1 MCARKVS
8 VTQGVSLQPQL
19 QFLIPV
25 RKYTPQPG
33 IFRWPPNPR
42 LCAFSPD
49 DLLPLAQL
57 ANNLFSRIGIRA
69 SIGEN
74 APGPAALRI
83 FRDPRITSSQA
94 YRIAISK
101 NAITVFASAE
111 IGAYYA
117 IQTLRDMLTL
127 GGQHLRC
134 CIIED
139 WPDFARRGIYHDC
152 SRGKVPKL
160 ETLMALVER
169 LGHWK
174 INELQLYIENTFTF
188 KRHPAIGKGYSPF
201 TPDELLAIQGHCD
214 LHHIRLVGSLAS
226 LGHMEKILAIPE
238 YTHLAEL
245 PGFRDS
251 PGGTTLCP
259 TDPGSIKLVSELYD
273 EFIPIF
279 NAEDFNICGDEP
291 WELGKGRSRH
301 AAARIGAPQV
311 YLNYILK
318 LHKLCLKH
326 GKRMNLWADIVL
338 QHPELLPDLPK
349 DIVLLNWDYNSGG
362 PRMKRTKEIAR
373 AGLPL
378 MVCPGTS
385 SWNTH
390 GTRLPNAI
398 ANVAEAAALG
408 LRHGAEGLLNT
419 DWGDNGHRNAL
430 GVSLHGFAH
439 GAAHSWNH
447 RAVDDA
453 KFTGIF
459 CQRMFGAAGDKLAAP
474 LKALGS
480 TYLTCGAPYRNESAL
495 FYTLTEPLAGPLP
508 GQHSRI
514 DLTTATGLR
523 KVLSQL
529 ADPGIWPIASRG
541 MDEFEALTLREFRL
555 AAAMDFTAAAHAL
568 AAKSFRAG
576 HHVPNVI
583 FASIADEL
591 HGIRN
596 EFETLWLARNKPSRL
611 RDNMALF
618 KKAET
623 ELLKLARH

>member
-1 MCARKVS
+1 LHQHKR
-8 VTQGVSLQPQL
+8 L
-19 QFLIPV
+19 LIPV

-42 LCAFSPD
+42 LCAFSPE

-57 ANNLFSRIGIRA
+57 ANSLFSRIGIRA
-69 SIGEN
+69 RIGEN
-74 APGPAALRI
+74 YQGPAALRI
-83 FRDPRITSSQA
+83 LRDPRITDPQA
-94 YRIAISK
+94 YRIAIAK
-101 NAITVFASAE
+101 DAITIFASTDT
-111 IGAYYA
+111 GAYYA
-117 IQTLRDMLTL
+117 IQTLRDMLAL
-127 GGQHLRC
+127 GGQHFRC

-139 WPDFARRGIYHDC
+139 WPDFPRRGIYHDC

-188 KRHPAIGKGYSPF
+188 IRHPAIGKGYSPF
-201 TPDELLAIQGHCD
+201 TPDELGTLQAHCD

-245 PGFRDS
+245 PGFRGW

-259 TDPGSIKLVSELYD
+259 TDHGSIKLVGELYD
-273 EFIPIF
+273 EFVPLF
-279 NAEDFNICGDEP
+279 KAEDFNACGDEP
-291 WELGKGRSRH
+291 WELGQGRSKRAAGRISKGR
-301 AAARIGAPQV
+301 V

-318 LHKLCLKH
+318 LHEICLKH

-338 QHPELLPDLPK
+338 EHPELLPELPK
-349 DIVLLNWDYNSGG
+349 DIVLLNWDYNAGG
-362 PRMKRTKEIAR
+362 PRMKQTKDIAS
-373 AGLPL
+373 AGLPF

-390 GTRLPNAI
+390 GTRLANAI
-398 ANVAEAAALG
+398 ANVAEFAGAG
-408 LRHGAEGLLNT
+408 LKYGAEGLLNT
-419 DWGDNGHRNAL
+419 DWGDHGHRNLL
-430 GVSLHGFAH
+430 GISLHGFAH

-453 KFTGIF
+453 KFTSIF
-459 CQRMFGAAGDKLAAP
+459 CKHMFGPAGDKLAAP

-495 FYTLTEPLAGPLP
+495 FYTLTEPLAGPFV
-508 GQHSRI
+508 GQPSRI
-514 DLTTATGLR
+514 DLMKPAGLH

-529 ADPGIWPIASRG
+529 ADPAIWPTASKG
-541 MDEFEALTLREFRL
+541 LDEFEALALREFRL
-555 AAAMDFTAAAHAL
+555 AAAMDFTAAARAL
-568 AAKSFRAG
+568 AAKSARAG
-576 HHVPNVI
+576 HHIPHVI
-583 FASIADEL
+583 LSRLTDEL
-591 HGIRN
+591 RAISD
-596 EFETLWLARNKPSRL
+596 EFKTLWLARNKPSRL
-611 RDNMALF
+611 RDNLTLF
-618 KKAET
+618 KKAQT
-623 ELLKLARH
+623 ELLKLAKH